1 MEGEMKYILKE
12 GECEDEIKLI
22 NAFELLYSDYLKRI
36 GIGEKY
42 KILVETEKRL
52 ILTRCEF
59 VETKNRKL
67 LNKIDQLEA
76 KIDNMKKSNGE
87 TTRPEIIIMYLSKF
101 LGFKIDIKKDTTLEY
116 FYWINEYKKQPH
128 G

>member
-1 MEGEMKYILKE
+1 MKYIVKD
-12 GECEDEIKLI
+12 GKCEDEIKLV

-42 KILVETEKRL
+42 RILVEAEKRL
-52 ILTRCEF
+52 VLTRCEF

-87 TTRPEIIIMYLSKF
+87 TTKPEIIIMYLSKY
-101 LGFKIDIKKDTTLEY
+101 LGFKIKIKKDTTLEY

>member
-1 MEGEMKYILKE
+1 MKYILKE

>member
-12 GECEDEIKLI
+12 GKCEDESKLI

-42 KILVETEKRL
+42 KTLVETEKRL
-52 ILTRCEF
+52 ILIRCEF

>member
-1 MEGEMKYILKE
+1 MKYIVKE
-12 GECEDEIKLI
+12 GKCEDESKLI

-87 TTRPEIIIMYLSKF
+87 TIPPEKIIMYLRKF
-101 LGFKIDIKKDTTLEY
+101 IGQIDIKKDTTLEY

>member
-1 MEGEMKYILKE
+1 MKYILKE
-12 GECEDEIKLI
+12 GECEDESKLI

-87 TTRPEIIIMYLSKF
+87 TTKPEIIIMYLSKF

-116 FYWINEYKKQPH
+116 FYWINEYKKH
-128 G
+128 RHD